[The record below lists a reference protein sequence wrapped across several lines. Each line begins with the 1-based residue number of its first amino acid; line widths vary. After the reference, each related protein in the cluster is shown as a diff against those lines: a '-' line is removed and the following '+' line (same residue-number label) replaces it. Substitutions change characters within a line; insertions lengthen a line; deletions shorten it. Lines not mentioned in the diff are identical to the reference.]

1 MKLKLRAL
9 GDADTPTHAYVNHLL
24 TLWVLVR
31 DRCKGTGLGVELWLG
46 RK

>member
-1 MKLKLRAL
+1 MMLQTR
-9 GDADTPTHAYVNHLL
+9 HVL

-31 DRCKGTGLGVELWLG
+31 DRCMGTGLGVELWLG